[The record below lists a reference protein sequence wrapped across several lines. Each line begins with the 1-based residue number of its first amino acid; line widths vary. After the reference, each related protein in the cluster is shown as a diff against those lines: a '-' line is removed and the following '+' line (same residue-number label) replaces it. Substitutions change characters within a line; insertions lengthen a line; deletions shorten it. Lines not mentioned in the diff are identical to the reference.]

1 MDLLY
6 TTHRKG
12 NSNSFTFAETQQN
25 FEFFCTTSSCNVLA
39 FTTTNEL
46 TELSPIQGWGFH
58 IYVADLNTPWFP
70 YKVVSNKYPV
80 SILEWDVLGRFLLVG
95 DRNGNV
101 QIFTQKDNLLSE
113 WKTVYSVRFPGE
125 NIIGAAFFH
134 NGRKINLQV
143 DKKDQYLYL
152 EKFQKVKFAASVRQ
166 FGGVSVDGVLIVSAT
181 GMLGAFVIPSESN
194 ANIQK
199 MQEPIKLV
207 PVTESLGMTR
217 NFYTTADICY
227 GKGGQFMVAVGN
239 GDTKSAN
246 SSMVQC
252 FRVAV
257 KKVGDSL
264 EINSSALPSFF
275 LAEGLGKDLKDLR
288 VAHVKWV
295 FNEDADSLIVA
306 SNHAGGGC
314 FVEQWELT
322 EESTPIHKLF
332 QSNKNEAFKT
342 ILWISKNQYR
352 YNTKV
357 VKVCTTRLNFLNCSF
372 IYLAMIDNSIHCLQR
387 DTFKRL
393 TCTNII
399 SIRDP
404 NDHSSKQIRLGV
416 KIGAIDV
423 SYLGHIFVSLD
434 TFGQLYVYR
443 CNFMCQ
449 DQLGTPALIVQTVN
463 LLEYCLVTGFDS
475 LDILLT
481 LKIQILENVLE
492 RLTESF
498 HRQPSN
504 VQQYYY
510 VNFLT
515 MKIALY
521 RLSIPGQ
528 QKAHDLSNLL
538 ILHSILIA
546 FKSLLRPSDLTSHD
560 KGPAENLAMVLSESV
575 PDVDKVL
582 LNLEAKDFTMERST
596 LQSLQQLIQWVADLA
611 LNILAKLP
619 ENRSFM
625 SNKSQGYDISKD
637 IVALN
642 SIRELLVMIR
652 IWGLL
657 NPQCL
662 PVFSRSAD
670 NLDILLTLFR
680 LLTKLS
686 LNPNEPDDLLLDEC
700 CLLPNQVL
708 IPQLQ
713 FVPSRTMIASP
724 LLPHV
729 SLPVLCDYGVEN
741 ESLKFCPE
749 VPIVEGGLSN
759 DNVIDSVMYL
769 QLGRRP
775 PSLRRCTRCGSC
787 SSVVSVAK
795 TAAMKAWEQRWID
808 KCRCN
813 GFWRLEVA

>member
-1 MDLLY
+1 MELLY
-6 TTHRKG
+6 MTHRKTNQ
-12 NSNSFTFAETQQN
+12 NSVSFAETQQN
-25 FEFFCTTSSCNVLA
+25 FEFFATTSTCNVLA
-39 FTTTNEL
+39 FTTTSEL
-46 TELSPIQGWGFH
+46 AEPSPIQGWGFH

-70 YKVVSNKYPV
+70 HRVTTSKYPV
-80 SILEWDVLGRFLLVG
+80 SVLEWDVLGRFLLVG

-101 QIFTQKDNLLSE
+101 QLFVQKGTLTE
-113 WKTVYSVRFPGE
+113 WKAVYSVRFPGE
-125 NIIGAAFFH
+125 NIIAAAFFH
-134 NGRKINLQV
+134 NGRKISLQM
-143 DKKDQYLYL
+143 DKKEHSLYV
-152 EKFQKVKFAASVRQ
+152 EKFPKQRFSASVRQ
-166 FGGVSVDGVLIVSAT
+166 FGGVPVEGVLIVSAT
-181 GMLGAFVIPSESN
+181 GMLGAFIIPPDSN
-194 ANIQK
+194 VNIMKQ
-199 MQEPIKLV
+199 QETMVLT
-207 PVTESLGMTR
+207 PVTESLGITR

-227 GKGGQFMVAVGN
+227 GKSGHFMIAAGN

-246 SSMVQC
+246 SGMIQC

-257 KKVGDSL
+257 TVKKGSETL

-275 LAEGLGKDLKDLR
+275 LAEGLGKDLKELR
-288 VAHVKWV
+288 VAHIKWIS
-295 FNEDADSLIVA
+295 NEDADSLIVA
-306 SNHAGGGC
+306 SNYAGGGS
-314 FVEQWELT
+314 FIEQWELT
-322 EESTPIHKLF
+322 EESMPIHKLF
-332 QSNKNEAFKT
+332 QSSKNESFKT
-342 ILWISKNQYR
+342 ILWMSKTKYV
-352 YNTKV
+352 YNAKV
-357 VKVCTTRLNFLNCSF
+357 VKVCSTRLNFMNCSF
-372 IYLAMIDNSIHCLQR
+372 IYLAMSDNSIHCLQR

-404 NDHSSKQIRLGV
+404 NDHASKQIRLGV
-416 KIGAIDV
+416 KIGAINV
-423 SYLGHIFVSLD
+423 SFLGHLFVALD
-434 TFGQLYVYR
+434 TTGQIYVYR
-443 CNFMCQ
+443 CNFMIQ

-463 LLEYCLVTGFDS
+463 LLEFCLVTGFDC
-475 LDILLT
+475 LEILLT
-481 LKIQILENVLE
+481 LKPQILDNILE
-492 RLTESF
+492 RLTDNF
-498 HRQPSN
+498 NRQPPN

-521 RLSIPGQ
+521 RLSITGQ

-575 PDVDKVL
+575 QDVDKVL
-582 LNLEAKDFTMERST
+582 LNLEAKDFTMERPT

-619 ENRSFM
+619 ESRSFM
-625 SNKSQGYDISKD
+625 SSKQGYDISKD

-662 PVFSRSAD
+662 PVFSRSTD
-670 NLDILLTLFR
+670 NLDILVTLFR

-729 SLPVLCDYGVEN
+729 SLPVICDYGVEN
-741 ESLKFCPE
+741 ETLKFCPE
-749 VPIVEGGLSN
+749 IPIVEGGLSN

-769 QLGRRP
+769 QLGRKP
-775 PSLRRCTRCGSC
+775 PSLRRCSRCGSC
-787 SSVVSVAK
+787 SSPISVAK
-795 TAAMKAWEQRWID
+795 TPAMKAWEQRWID

-813 GFWRLEVA
+813 GFWRLELA

>member
-6 TTHRKG
+6 TTHRRAHSG
-12 NSNSFTFAETQQN
+12 ISSFTETQQN
-25 FEFFCTTSSCNVLA
+25 FELFCTTSTCNVLA
-39 FTTTNEL
+39 FTTNNEL
-46 TELSPIQGWGFH
+46 TEPSPIQGWGFH

-70 YKVVSNKYPV
+70 YKVASNKYPV
-80 SILEWDVLGRFLLVG
+80 TVLQWDVQGRFLLVG

-101 QIFTQKDNLLSE
+101 QIYAQKDHLLSE
-113 WKTVYSVRFPGE
+113 WKPVYSVRFPGE
-125 NIIGAAFFH
+125 NILAAVFFH
-134 NGRKINLQV
+134 NGRKMSLQTE
-143 DKKDQYLYL
+143 KKDQFLYL
-152 EKFQKVKFAASVRQ
+152 EKFQKSKFVSSVRQ
-166 FGGVSVDGVLIVSAT
+166 FGGVPVEGVLIVTAT
-181 GMLGAFVIPSESN
+181 GMLGAFIIPSESN

-199 MQEPIKLV
+199 LQEPMKLT
-207 PVTESLGMTR
+207 PVTESLGVTR
-217 NFYTTADICY
+217 NFYTSADICY
-227 GKGGQFMVAVGN
+227 SKAGHFMIAVGN
-239 GDTKSAN
+239 GDTRSAN
-246 SSMVQC
+246 SSMVLC
-252 FRVAV
+252 FRVTV
-257 KKVGDSL
+257 KKIDESL

-275 LAEGLGKDLKDLR
+275 VSEGFGKDLKELR
-288 VAHVKWV
+288 VAHVRWA
-295 FNEDADSLIVA
+295 FDEDPDSLIVA
-306 SNHAGGGC
+306 SNHSGGGS
-314 FVEQWELT
+314 FVEHWELT
-322 EESTPIHKLF
+322 EETTPIHKLF
-332 QSNKNEAFKT
+332 QGTKSEPFKT
-342 ILWISKNQYR
+342 LLWVSKNQYR

-357 VKVCTTRLNFLNCSF
+357 VKIATTRLNFLNNSF
-372 IYLAMIDNSIHCLQR
+372 VYLSMSDNSVHCLQKEM
-387 DTFKRL
+387 FKRIA
-393 TCTNII
+393 CTNIV

-404 NDHSSKQIRLGV
+404 NDHSNKQIRLGV
-416 KIGAIDV
+416 KIGAIVV
-423 SYLGHIFVSLD
+423 SYLGHLFVALD

-443 CNFMCQ
+443 CSFMCQ

-463 LLEYCLVTGFDS
+463 LLEYCLVTGLDC

-481 LKIQILENVLE
+481 LKTQILENILE
-492 RLTESF
+492 RLTENF

-538 ILHSILIA
+538 ILHSILVA

-582 LNLEAKDFTMERST
+582 LNLEAKDFTVERPT

-637 IVALN
+637 IIALN

-729 SLPVLCDYGVEN
+729 NLPVMCEYGVEN

-813 GFWRLEVA
+813 GFWRLEVS

>member
-12 NSNSFTFAETQQN
+12 NANTFSFTDTQQN
-25 FEFFCTTSSCNVLA
+25 FEFICNTSPCNILA

-46 TELSPIQGWGFH
+46 TEPSPIQGWGFH
-58 IYVADLNTPWFP
+58 IYVVDLNAPWFP
-70 YKVVSNKYPV
+70 YHVTSNKYPISV
-80 SILEWDVLGRFLLVG
+80 LEWDVLGRFLLVG
-95 DRNGNV
+95 DRNGHV
-101 QIFTQKDNLLSE
+101 QIFIQKDNLLSE
-113 WKTVYSVRFPGE
+113 WKPAYSVKFPGE
-125 NIIGAAFFH
+125 NIIAAAFFH
-134 NGRKINLQV
+134 NGRKLNLQM

-166 FGGVSVDGVLIVSAT
+166 FGGVPVDGVLVVSAT
-181 GMLGAFVIPSESN
+181 GMLGAFVIPPESN
-194 ANIQK
+194 SNIQK
-199 MQEPIKLV
+199 LVEPMKLA
-207 PVTESLGMTR
+207 PMTESLAVTR

-227 GKGGQFMVAVGN
+227 GKNGSFRIAVGN
-239 GDTKSAN
+239 GDSKFTN
-246 SSMVQC
+246 SSMIQC
-252 FRVAV
+252 FRVTI
-257 KKVGDSL
+257 KKTEESL
-264 EINSSALPSFF
+264 EIKSTVLPSFF
-275 LAEGLGKDLKDLR
+275 LAKGMGKDLKDLR
-288 VAHVKWV
+288 VANVKWV
-295 FNEDADSLIVA
+295 FNEEADSLIVS
-306 SNHAGGGC
+306 SNHTGGGC
-314 FVEQWELT
+314 FVEQWELN

-332 QSNKNEAFKT
+332 QNNKNEPFKT
-342 ILWISKNQYR
+342 LVWASKNHYM
-352 YNTKV
+352 YNSKVIKVTTTK
-357 VKVCTTRLNFLNCSF
+357 LNFLSNSF
-372 IYLAMIDNSIHCLQR
+372 IYLAMSDNSIHCLQR
-387 DTFKRL
+387 ESFKRL
-393 TCTNII
+393 TCTNVV

-404 NDHSSKQIRLGV
+404 NDHSSKQIRLGI

-423 SYLGHIFVSLD
+423 TNLGHLFVTLD

-463 LLEYCLVTGFDS
+463 LLEYCLVTGLDS

-481 LKIQILENVLE
+481 LKTQILENVLE
-492 RLTESF
+492 RLTENF
-498 HRQPSN
+498 HKQPPS

-521 RLSIPGQ
+521 RLSISGQ

-582 LNLEAKDFTMERST
+582 LNVEAKEFTMERPT

-619 ENRSFM
+619 ESRSFM

-637 IVALN
+637 LIALN

-670 NLDILLTLFR
+670 NLDILGTLFR

-713 FVPSRTMIASP
+713 YVPSRTMIASP

-729 SLPVLCDYGVEN
+729 TLPVMCDYGIEN

-795 TAAMKAWEQRWID
+795 TAAMKAWEQRWFD

-813 GFWRLEVA
+813 GFWRLEIA

>member
-6 TTHRKG
+6 TTVRKG
-12 NSNSFTFAETQQN
+12 HANTFSFTETQHN
-25 FEFFCTTSSCNVLA
+25 FEFLCNTSSCNVLA

-46 TELSPIQGWGFH
+46 TEPSPIQGWGFH
-58 IYVADLNTPWFP
+58 IYVVDLNAPWFP
-70 YKVVSNKYPV
+70 YRVTSNKYPISV
-80 SILEWDVLGRFLLVG
+80 LQWDVLGRYLLVG
-95 DRNGNV
+95 DRNGHV
-101 QIFTQKDNLLSE
+101 QIFVQKDNLLSE
-113 WKTVYSVRFPGE
+113 WKSVYSVKFPGE
-125 NIIGAAFFH
+125 NIIAAAFFH
-134 NGRKINLQV
+134 NGRKLNLQT

-166 FGGVSVDGVLIVSAT
+166 FGGVPVEGVLIVSAT
-181 GMLGAFVIPSESN
+181 GMLGAFVIPPESN

-199 MQEPIKLV
+199 LSEPIKLG
-207 PVTESLGMTR
+207 PVTESLAVTR
-217 NFYTTADICY
+217 NYYTTADICY
-227 GKGGQFMVAVGN
+227 GKNGYFRVAVGN
-239 GDTKSAN
+239 GDSKSAN
-246 SSMVQC
+246 SNMIQC

-257 KKVGDSL
+257 KQREETL
-264 EINSSALPSFF
+264 EINSTALPSFF
-275 LAEGLGKDLKDLR
+275 LAEGMGKDLKELR
-288 VAHVKWV
+288 VAHVQWV
-295 FNEDADSLIVA
+295 FSEDADSLIVA
-306 SNHAGGGC
+306 SNHTGGGC

-332 QSNKNEAFKT
+332 QSNKNEPFKT
-342 ILWISKNQYR
+342 LLWVSKSQYM
-352 YNTKV
+352 YTSKV
-357 VKVCTTRLNFLNCSF
+357 IKICTTKLNFLSSSF
-372 IYLAMIDNSIHCLQR
+372 IYLAMSDNSIHCLQR
-387 DTFKRL
+387 DTLKRL
-393 TCTNII
+393 TCTNIV

-404 NDHSSKQIRLGV
+404 NDHSSKQIKLGL

-423 SYLGHIFVSLD
+423 THLGHLFVTLD

-463 LLEYCLVTGFDS
+463 LLEYCLVTGLDS

-481 LKIQILENVLE
+481 LKTQILENVLE
-492 RLTESF
+492 RLTENF
-498 HRQPSN
+498 HRQPPN

-521 RLSIPGQ
+521 RLSISGQ

-582 LNLEAKDFTMERST
+582 LNVEAKEFTMERPT

-619 ENRSFM
+619 ESRSFM

-637 IVALN
+637 IIALN

-670 NLDILLTLFR
+670 NLDILGTLFR

-713 FVPSRTMIASP
+713 YVPSRTMIASP

-729 SLPVLCDYGVEN
+729 TLPVMCDYGVEN